1 MSGDYSRQRFGP
13 FKDYSEVLM
22 QQGRVQLDA
31 DWNELVDIVDR
42 RMRAETVDTIG
53 LATVPKQTPDGF
65 RIEITGGGAAIGPG
79 RIYVDGLLAENHG
92 KPRNADPRLDFD
104 SVLAELRG
112 SDPMPYAEQP
122 YFPNVSNVA
131 PFPTDG
137 GPHLVYLDVWRR
149 EVTYLEDPDL
159 VEKAVGVDST
169 TRSQTVWQVRVLQDV
184 GAGAT
189 CATPD
194 GDVKG
199 WLDLVSSS
207 AGRLTTA
214 AVGVPQDDD
223 PCLTPPSGGFR
234 GLENRLYRVEI
245 HDKGAQ
251 GTATFKWSRDDA
263 SVATAVTAI
272 PDLHNLVV
280 ARVGRDAVLRFSA
293 GDWIEIT
300 DDWRELAGEP
310 GVMAHVQDVNDAT
323 RTLTLTD
330 SLPAGVFAVN
340 AQGET
345 DSSRHTRIRRWDQKG
360 QVSDTAN
367 HVLIDLD
374 AAGSPGV
381 IPVPPDGASI
391 VLEDGVQITF
401 STTPAGGDYHT
412 ADYWTFAAR
421 TADASVE
428 ELQQA
433 PPRGIHHHCCRLA
446 MVTLPNDV
454 TDCRT
459 LWPPDFGEAGCD
471 CTVCL
476 TPEGGAQA
484 IQRAI
489 DQLKATGATI
499 CLGPGLYNLG
509 RQPLHI
515 SAAQA
520 LRIKGHGWK
529 TQLVYLGAGPAILV
543 ENSIDVTLE
552 EMDILTSGRAI
563 SSGLA
568 VAARNCA
575 RLTVQRCVLL
585 QIGAGDT
592 ALPAVGLAGV
602 MADVS
607 IRENVI
613 LAAIGIG
620 NIAIPGPNTTTGAA
634 AAGSNA
640 LLTLGLVIRENFLI
654 CRERGV
660 SLQGTV
666 VHMGQT
672 RIAANF
678 VSDCAEAGIA
688 ALGITTAGAG
698 VEIANNHVQAR
709 GSGIVAGSDGA
720 CITANAVTA
729 PVQSP
734 ANAAAPVQPTG
745 DGIVLTMVKGGTV
758 DRCQVLNNR
767 VTGVGGNGIAVQAS
781 LGSAMIKHNILENVG
796 GGIVMADEASA
807 NVLDVEDNQLLNVAA
822 VIDRSQDLAGI
833 RVVRAA
839 HAAVANNSLVGLGAS
854 AVDNPSCVGIQVI
867 GPSTSCR
874 ISGNDVVDVGPP
886 GDVIGDKVGVEY
898 LGPFDRLDL
907 AGNRVRRSENSP
919 PDSIGS
925 PWRAVRITAAPAAGG
940 SATASGGA
948 TAAGRSL
955 VAGQNVRFVTA
966 GSLTFGVFGSK
977 IARLPSGP
985 GNLTVQGNQ
994 LDSYGQAETLLI
1006 VTSGACVFSN
1016 NQCVLLLAAGFPVAS
1031 IEAGAIVASSNYMH
1045 GPGDVALALALPN
1058 EPPAYTVVGNI
1069 ARGVIQ
1075 VNGANLGTPWQPLNI
1090 ITA

>member
-360 QVSDTAN
+360 QV
-367 HVLIDLD
+367 
-374 AAGSPGV
+374 
-381 IPVPPDGASI
+381 
-391 VLEDGVQITF
+391 
-401 STTPAGGDYHT
+401 
-412 ADYWTFAAR
+412 
-421 TADASVE
+421 
-428 ELQQA
+428 
-433 PPRGIHHHCCRLA
+433 
-446 MVTLPNDV
+446 
-454 TDCRT
+454 
-459 LWPPDFGEAGCD
+459 
-471 CTVCL
+471 
-476 TPEGGAQA
+476 
-484 IQRAI
+484 
-489 DQLKATGATI
+489 
-499 CLGPGLYNLG
+499 
-509 RQPLHI
+509 
-515 SAAQA
+515 
-520 LRIKGHGWK
+520 
-529 TQLVYLGAGPAILV
+529 
-543 ENSIDVTLE
+543 
-552 EMDILTSGRAI
+552 
-563 SSGLA
+563 
-568 VAARNCA
+568 
-575 RLTVQRCVLL
+575 
-585 QIGAGDT
+585 
-592 ALPAVGLAGV
+592 
-602 MADVS
+602 
-607 IRENVI
+607 
-613 LAAIGIG
+613 
-620 NIAIPGPNTTTGAA
+620 
-634 AAGSNA
+634 
-640 LLTLGLVIRENFLI
+640 
-654 CRERGV
+654 
-660 SLQGTV
+660 
-666 VHMGQT
+666 
-672 RIAANF
+672 
-678 VSDCAEAGIA
+678 
-688 ALGITTAGAG
+688 
-698 VEIANNHVQAR
+698 
-709 GSGIVAGSDGA
+709 
-720 CITANAVTA
+720 
-729 PVQSP
+729 
-734 ANAAAPVQPTG
+734 
-745 DGIVLTMVKGGTV
+745 
-758 DRCQVLNNR
+758 
-767 VTGVGGNGIAVQAS
+767 
-781 LGSAMIKHNILENVG
+781 
-796 GGIVMADEASA
+796 
-807 NVLDVEDNQLLNVAA
+807 
-822 VIDRSQDLAGI
+822 
-833 RVVRAA
+833 
-839 HAAVANNSLVGLGAS
+839 
-854 AVDNPSCVGIQVI
+854 
-867 GPSTSCR
+867 
-874 ISGNDVVDVGPP
+874 
-886 GDVIGDKVGVEY
+886 
-898 LGPFDRLDL
+898 
-907 AGNRVRRSENSP
+907 
-919 PDSIGS
+919 
-925 PWRAVRITAAPAAGG
+925 
-940 SATASGGA
+940 
-948 TAAGRSL
+948 
-955 VAGQNVRFVTA
+955 
-966 GSLTFGVFGSK
+966 
-977 IARLPSGP
+977 
-985 GNLTVQGNQ
+985 
-994 LDSYGQAETLLI
+994 
-1006 VTSGACVFSN
+1006 
-1016 NQCVLLLAAGFPVAS
+1016 
-1031 IEAGAIVASSNYMH
+1031 
-1045 GPGDVALALALPN
+1045 
-1058 EPPAYTVVGNI
+1058 
-1069 ARGVIQ
+1069 
-1075 VNGANLGTPWQPLNI
+1075 
-1090 ITA
+1090 